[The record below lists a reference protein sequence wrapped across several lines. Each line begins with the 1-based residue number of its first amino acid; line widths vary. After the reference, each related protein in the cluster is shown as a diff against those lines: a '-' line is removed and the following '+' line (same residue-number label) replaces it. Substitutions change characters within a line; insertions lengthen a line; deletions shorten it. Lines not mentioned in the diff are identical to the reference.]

1 MNWFVF
7 LLLAPLSLWS
17 QIPDLTEAWDL
28 KDMDG
33 EEYIDYLDT
42 SNEFRPEVKIP
53 DFSHLLADSITE
65 EYFYQ
70 KDDSNPL
77 LRIYSRRSTPREFF
91 TSLSEGDTIYRLSD
105 GQCTITLWF
114 RFSRYAEKTVDRM
127 MFKECAK

>member
-1 MNWFVF
+1 MKWLFF
-7 LLLAPLSLWS
+7 LMIPFPLWC

-42 SNEFRPEVKIP
+42 SDDFRPQVKIP
-53 DFSHLLADSITE
+53 DFSHFLSDSITE

-70 KDDSNPL
+70 KDENNPL

-105 GQCTITLWF
+105 GQCTVICWF
-114 RFSRYAEKTVDRM
+114 RFSRYSEKTVDRM
-127 MFKECAK
+127 MFSDCAK